1 MQVFYRLQ
9 YIPISIRAKYLAR
22 FLMCNT
28 WVSKGYNMG
37 YFYKKVLLTVC
48 CVVLMH
54 VVRAQS
60 GPMNDMVNA
69 VRYGRVADISRFL
82 DNVVPIT
89 INNNQSIYSRTQ
101 AEMVLKDF
109 FSKNNPSDFIVGNSG
124 AGENSASTFAI
135 GDLITSNG
143 KYSVYILLKQKN
155 NSYILAEIRFNKQ

>member
-1 MQVFYRLQ
+1 
-9 YIPISIRAKYLAR
+9 
-22 FLMCNT
+22 
-28 WVSKGYNMG
+28 MG
-37 YFYKKVLLTVC
+37 YIYKKVLLTVC

-109 FSKNNPSDFIVGNSG
+109 FSKNTPSDFIVANTG
-124 AGENSASTFAI
+124 AGGNNASFAI
-135 GDLITSNG
+135 GDLITATG
-143 KYSVYILLKQKN
+143 KYSVYILLKQKD
-155 NSYILAEIRFNKQ
+155 NSYMLQEIRFNKQ